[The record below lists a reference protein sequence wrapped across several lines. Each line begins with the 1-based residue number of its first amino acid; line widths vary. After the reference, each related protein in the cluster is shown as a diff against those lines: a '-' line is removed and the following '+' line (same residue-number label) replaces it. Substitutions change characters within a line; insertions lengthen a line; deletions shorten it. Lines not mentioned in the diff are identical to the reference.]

1 MNPGWRI
8 SACNFTEDDGSLPGV
23 DFAGLTPESVRLITE
38 HFFRSGEIT
47 DKTATFWDNR
57 SEQDVNLSEAIDPAG
72 LVTCGAACPFH
83 CCFSGLRWNQIELPI
98 LGLFVFQESVE
109 IDYRMGSDWLPD
121 MVDAFFSLLAYLISI
136 APEATVGSAEQE
148 GLPFPERFDEALN
161 LYAPT
166 RKK

>member
-1 MNPGWRI
+1 
-8 SACNFTEDDGSLPGV
+8 
-23 DFAGLTPESVRLITE
+23 
-38 HFFRSGEIT
+38 
-47 DKTATFWDNR
+47 
-57 SEQDVNLSEAIDPAG
+57 
-72 LVTCGAACPFH
+72 
-83 CCFSGLRWNQIELPI
+83 
-98 LGLFVFQESVE
+98 
-109 IDYRMGSDWLPD
+109 MGSDWLPD